1 METLWKENGKQQAKM
16 ISIQMYERG
25 WVQMV
30 RACIFTTLKKG
41 QESEGCHTMINEEN
55 GKLIRKVEEEIVMD

>member
-1 METLWKENGKQQAKM
+1 MWVGAYVYVWFCYV
-16 ISIQMYERG
+16 QMYERG